1 MTNVRTEKGAVL
13 LTSLMLA
20 VLLSLLGTVAINFA
34 MTETEASRRQL
45 KESSAR
51 LLAESGVE
59 QVIVWFNQGKLPG
72 DERTNLP
79 AVFKGTAS
87 TPDVSYDA
95 VRPEDDHLL
104 NDAEAGIFRTLGEFG
119 RIEHIRLYGSTRP
132 EGLCTVEV
140 TSRSKHGVGR
150 SMSLEL
156 GATRIAPLH
165 VAIQTGARTSS
176 DGTVTPRL
184 LAHWGTVRIAGNAR
198 LGPSDQIPRK
208 YSGAAVSGQGYGEA
222 GTAREDRWSE
232 IYIGGTAQFDDADR
246 AFPSNVHPNQDP
258 FPGLPADP
266 WQYHKF
272 KQLAMKSGSYYV
284 ADRAGLLYRD
294 GVMDPAMAQT
304 PDEVFGNGGLPA
316 GLIFVDTLDRAAP
329 SADNLPTITV
339 TSPYIEGM
347 FFINAHLTLAP
358 ESPGKT
364 IAALSPPS
372 EGTTD
377 AASRIPV
384 SISGVAVQGVLH
396 TTGTLHTDR
405 AIRIYGSLVA
415 ERGLTGAGLLE
426 TWYNY
431 DAERGLFQGL
441 SVVFP
446 LAGSWR
452 EWGS

>member
-1 MTNVRTEKGAVL
+1 MTNAWTEKGAVL
-13 LTSLMLA
+13 LTSLMLG

-51 LLAESGVE
+51 LLGESGVE
-59 QVIVWFNQGKLPG
+59 QVIVWFNQGKPRG
-72 DERTNLP
+72 DERINLP
-79 AVFKGTAS
+79 AIFKGTAS
-87 TPDVSYDA
+87 TPDVSYDV
-95 VRPEDDHLL
+95 VRPEDDQLL
-104 NDAEAGIFRTLGEFG
+104 NDAETGIFRILGEFG
-119 RIEHIRLYGSTRP
+119 RIERIRLYGSTRP
-132 EGLCTVEV
+132 EGFCTVEV
-140 TSRSKHGVGR
+140 TSRSAGGVGR
-150 SMSLEL
+150 SVSLEL
-156 GATRIAPLH
+156 GANRIAPLH
-165 VAIQTGARTSS
+165 VAIQTGVRTPS
-176 DGTVTPRL
+176 DGTMTPRV
-184 LAHWGTVRIAGNAR
+184 LAHWGAVRIAGNAR
-198 LGPSDQIPRK
+198 LGPSEQIPRK

-222 GTAREDRWSE
+222 GAALEDRWLE
-232 IYIGGTAQFDDADR
+232 VYVGGTAQFDDADR
-246 AFPSNVHPNQDP
+246 ALPSNVHPIQDP

-266 WQYHKF
+266 WQYDKF
-272 KQLAMKSGSYYV
+272 KQLAVKAGSYYV
-284 ADRAGLLYRD
+284 PDRAGLLYRA
-294 GVMDPAMAQT
+294 GVMDPAVAQT

-329 SADNLPTITV
+329 SADNLPTLTV

-347 FFINAHLTLAP
+347 FFINANLTLTP
-358 ESPGKT
+358 EGPGKT
-364 IAALSPPS
+364 ITALSPPS
-372 EGTTD
+372 EGTTN

-384 SISGVAVQGVLH
+384 RISAVAIQGVLH
-396 TTGTLHTDR
+396 TTGTVHTDK

-415 ERGLTGAGLLE
+415 ERGLTGGGLLE